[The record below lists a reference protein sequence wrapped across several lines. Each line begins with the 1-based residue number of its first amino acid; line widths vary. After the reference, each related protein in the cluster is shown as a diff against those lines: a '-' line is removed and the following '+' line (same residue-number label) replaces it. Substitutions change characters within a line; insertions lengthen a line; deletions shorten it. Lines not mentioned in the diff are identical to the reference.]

1 MKKMIALM
9 FLLTTPSFAEQGYV
23 DDAKIDEI
31 IISSDG
37 SYGGCL
43 LHLTKKT
50 EDALPNCGRSW
61 VSLSYS
67 GDFTSKA
74 DARFLLQNAQLA
86 MALDKTV
93 QVRID
98 DSKKHNGYC
107 FADVIRLY

>member
-43 LHLTKKT
+43 LNLTKKLKT
-50 EDALPNCGRSW
+50 
-61 VSLSYS
+61 LSPTAGGVGS
-67 GDFTSKA
+67 
-74 DARFLLQNAQLA
+74 
-86 MALDKTV
+86 V
-93 QVRID
+93 
-98 DSKKHNGYC
+98 
-107 FADVIRLY
+107 